1 MLNSVVTER
10 DIAIIAQEYLT
21 KWEEISPF
29 LQLKIVTDD
38 NIRRTPG
45 GYPEEKKALLG
56 EWKRL
61 HGSRA
66 TFRVLIQA
74 AENAQNM
81 RLADDLRRMLEN
93 RRANSSDRTCS
104 SDNIER
110 VYRGDSNGSSGRDK
124 TDLPCVFTESKTSR
138 SELT

>member
-1 MLNSVVTER
+1 MAEALSDSVVTER
-10 DIAIIAQEYLT
+10 EIAIIAQEYLI
-21 KWEEISPF
+21 KWGEISPF
-29 LQLKIVTDD
+29 LQLKIVTDE

-45 GYPEEKKALLG
+45 GYREQKKALLG

-61 HGSRA
+61 HSNRA

-93 RRANSSDRTCS
+93 RRANSSDRIAKKPIIAVPS
-104 SDNIER
+104 H
-110 VYRGDSNGSSGRDK
+110 
-124 TDLPCVFTESKTSR
+124 
-138 SELT
+138 